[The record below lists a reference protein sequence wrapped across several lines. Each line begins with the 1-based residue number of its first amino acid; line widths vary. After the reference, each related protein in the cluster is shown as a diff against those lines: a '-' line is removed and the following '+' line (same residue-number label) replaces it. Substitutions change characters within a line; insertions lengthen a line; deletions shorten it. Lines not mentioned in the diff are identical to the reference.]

1 MLLAIRH
8 RTELGYDA
16 PISETAM
23 ELRMTPETTARQVL
37 RGFGIAVAP
46 PATLH
51 EHVDWSGN
59 RVHSFSIAEAHDRVV
74 ILAHS
79 AVETRP
85 APDPFEAAPGPGPE
99 AGDPRLLDYLRF
111 EGPVTAD
118 RRIEEIA
125 RQLGLA
131 GCATHAEVG
140 SRICHGLRGRLEYR
154 RGVTTSLATVSD
166 ALERGAGVCQDF
178 AHLAIALLRHT
189 GVPARYVSGYLYRP
203 GAEEVET
210 HAWVEAHL
218 PGRGWSG
225 FDPTHAEVIGLGH
238 VAVATGR
245 SYADVPPNR
254 GVYRGAATET
264 IRVVVRIDEVVEV
277 PRGLLAPAAAGLD
290 VATLALTA
298 ADHRERLDYQQQEQQ
313 QQ

>member
-16 PISETAM
+16 AITETAM
-23 ELRMTPETTARQVL
+23 ELRMTPETTEHQVL

-46 PATLH
+46 AATLH
-51 EHVDWSGN
+51 EHVDWAGN

-85 APDPFEAAPGPGPE
+85 APDPFTVNPAGAA
-99 AGDPRLLDYLRF
+99 AGDDPRLLDYLRLH
-111 EGPVTAD
+111 GPVTPD
-118 RRIEEIA
+118 RRVDEIA

-131 GCATHAEVG
+131 DCGAPAEAARRV
-140 SRICHGLRGRLEYR
+140 CHGLRERLTYR

-178 AHLAIALLRHT
+178 AHLAIALLRCA

-210 HAWVEAHL
+210 HAWVEAFL
-218 PGRGWSG
+218 PGLGWG
-225 FDPTHAEVIGLGH
+225 GLDPTHGEPIGAGH

-264 IRVVVRIDEVVEV
+264 IRVVVRIDEVAEV
-277 PRGLLAPAAAGLD
+277 PRGLLVPAAASLE
-290 VATLALTA
+290 VATLAA
-298 ADHRERLDYQQQEQQ
+298 APAEHRERLDYQQQEQQ